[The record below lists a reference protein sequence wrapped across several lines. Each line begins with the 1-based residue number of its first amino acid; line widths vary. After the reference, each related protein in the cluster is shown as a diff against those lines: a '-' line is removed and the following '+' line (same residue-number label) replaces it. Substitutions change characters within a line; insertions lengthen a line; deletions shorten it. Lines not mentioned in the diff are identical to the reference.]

1 MEPLLAVTSTVDDL
15 MLSLCVGWCR
25 TLALVPARLL
35 LVLGGVLLLVAYLVL
50 AGLRAKSRQLPLV

>member
-15 MLSLCVGWCR
+15 MLSLGVGWCR
-25 TLALVPARLL
+25 TLALGPARLL

-50 AGLRAKSRQLPLV
+50 AGLRAISRQLPLV